1 MDSLDLVARENEF
14 KKLNKQLEKKTE
26 SLMKEIEQVMQK
38 QDIFSEF
45 SHNLTL
51 SPAHRQTNKHCCEV
65 QKVSTESKEI
75 VNNTKKNRPP
85 SKNKPKIISN
95 LETKDKSNF
104 ENGTVENTQD
114 SDKTRGKPCC
124 CLLSNNRRTDD
135 DLEFLYAF
143 VSVSVKDKI
152 LPESFVKD
160 KVTTEN
166 VCKFLS
172 AKVKLMQEQIDKLQ
186 STINKKIKQCEG
198 HMTHIAELESERLT
212 LRNRANTMKSETADM
227 KAKYAVIQNRLDEK
241 DRLYKEQRSDSD
253 RLTSE
258 LKHLRSKN
266 VNLEARCASQE
277 ELISN
282 LKRQVETAKLSEK
295 DFRDSTRSLAT
306 SHQNSITRLEG
317 KIKTLSTHIDRQ
329 TSLIENLKKQNA
341 LLLAEGAVKALETEY
356 CEFLNQDL

>member
-26 SLMKEIEQVMQK
+26 SLMKEIEHVMQK

-51 SPAHRQTNKHCCEV
+51 SPAHKTNRHCCEV
-65 QKVSTESKEI
+65 QKVSTDSKET
-75 VNNTKKNRPP
+75 VNNTKKSRPL
-85 SKNKPKIISN
+85 SKNKPKIIPN
-95 LETKDKSNF
+95 LESRDNSNF
-104 ENGTVENTQD
+104 EKGTIE
-114 SDKTRGKPCC
+114 KTNETNMLKAKPCC
-124 CLLSNNRRTDD
+124 CLLSNNKKIND

-143 VSVSVKDKI
+143 VSVNVKDKI

-186 STINKKIKQCEG
+186 GTIDKKIKQCEG

-212 LRNRANTMKSETADM
+212 LINRANSMRSETADI
-227 KAKYAVIQNRLDEK
+227 KAKCAVMQNRLDEK
-241 DRLYKEQRSDSD
+241 ERLYKEQRSDTD

-258 LKHLRSKN
+258 VKQLKTKN
-266 VNLEARCASQE
+266 INLEARCASQE
-277 ELISN
+277 EVISN
-282 LKRQVETAKLSEK
+282 LKQQVEAAKLYEK

-317 KIKTLSTHIDRQ
+317 KIKILSTHIDKQ
-329 TSLIENLKKQNA
+329 TSLIENLRKQNA
-341 LLLAEGAVKALETEY
+341 LLLTEGAVKALEHEY

>member
-26 SLMKEIEQVMQK
+26 SLMKEIEHVMQK

-51 SPAHRQTNKHCCEV
+51 SPAHKTNRHCCEV
-65 QKVSTESKEI
+65 QKVSTDSKET
-75 VNNTKKNRPP
+75 VNNTKKSRPL
-85 SKNKPKIISN
+85 SKNKPKIIPN
-95 LETKDKSNF
+95 LESRDNSNF
-104 ENGTVENTQD
+104 EKGTIE
-114 SDKTRGKPCC
+114 KTNETNMLKAKPCC
-124 CLLSNNRRTDD
+124 CLLSNNKKIND

-143 VSVSVKDKI
+143 VSVNVKDKI

-186 STINKKIKQCEG
+186 GTIDKKIKQCEG

-212 LRNRANTMKSETADM
+212 LINRANSMRSETADI
-227 KAKYAVIQNRLDEK
+227 KAKCAVMQNRLD
-241 DRLYKEQRSDSD
+241 
-253 RLTSE
+253 
-258 LKHLRSKN
+258 
-266 VNLEARCASQE
+266 
-277 ELISN
+277 
-282 LKRQVETAKLSEK
+282 

-317 KIKTLSTHIDRQ
+317 KIKILSTHIDKQ
-329 TSLIENLKKQNA
+329 TSLIENLRKQNA
-341 LLLAEGAVKALETEY
+341 LLLTEGAVKALEHEY

>member
-26 SLMKEIEQVMQK
+26 SLMKEIEHVMQK

-65 QKVSTESKEI
+65 QKTSTESKEI
-75 VNNTKKNRPP
+75 INKNKNRPP

-95 LETKDKSNF
+95 LEPKDSSNF
-104 ENGTVENTQD
+104 ENGTIDNTQD
-114 SDKTRGKPCC
+114 SDKTRGQPCC
-124 CLLSNNRRTDD
+124 CILSNNRKIDN

-143 VSVSVKDKI
+143 VSVSVKEKV

-212 LRNRANTMKSETADM
+212 LRNRANSMKAETADM

-241 DRLYKEQRSDSD
+241 DRLYKEQRSETD

-258 LKHLRSKN
+258 LKHIKSKN
-266 VNLEARCASQE
+266 VNLDARCASQE

-282 LKRQVETAKLSEK
+282 LKQQVEAAKLSEK
-295 DFRDSTRSLAT
+295 AFRDSTRSLAI

-317 KIKTLSTHIDRQ
+317 KIKLLSTHIDKQ
-329 TSLIENLKKQNA
+329 ASLIENLKKQNA
-341 LLLAEGAVKALETEY
+341 LLLTEGAVKALETEY
-356 CEFLNQDL
+356 CQFLNQDL